1 MLHELIFASNA
12 APILGAKR
20 REIHSLQLTQYSYQC
35 AQLENPLYF
44 VILMKNPQ
52 GNFRAYDAKTLHH
65 MKDWRGE
72 ICIKDTIGA
81 ISNPAIF
88 RKALLFDAGSLGT
101 AGRSF

>member
-44 VILMKNPQ
+44 VILMKI
-52 GNFRAYDAKTLHH
+52 FK
-65 MKDWRGE
+65 E
-72 ICIKDTIGA
+72 ISELMTPKPYT
-81 ISNPAIF
+81 
-88 RKALLFDAGSLGT
+88 T
-101 AGRSF
+101 